1 MNNDPNQPQPAS
13 DGQQQP
19 PWDQQ
24 SATQQGQPLQPPPY
38 ESQPQW
44 EQQPPLQYRQ
54 PPYGQLPDGASPIPN
69 YWPPQQPKK
78 RSRRWLWITLSIVG
92 GVIALSC
99 AICAITAVLSI
110 GFLAPLA
117 RAEEPVVVVQS
128 YYQAIERQDYTQAY
142 TYLDSNAT
150 FTVDGQPVA
159 ITQAYAFTTEATMLD
174 NTLGPVSSFSLVSI
188 HPNDFSRINVSVT
201 RKGSSYL
208 VHLQLKQVGSDWK
221 ITSADGI

>member
-24 SATQQGQPLQPPPY
+24 SATQQGQPQQPPLY
-38 ESQPQW
+38 ESQPQG

-54 PPYGQLPDGASPIPN
+54 PSYGQLPYGASPIPN
-69 YWPPQQPKK
+69 YWPPPQPKK
-78 RSRRWLWITLSIVG
+78 RSRRWFWITFSVVSGI
-92 GVIALSC
+92 IALTC
-99 AICAITAVLSI
+99 AICAITAVLSV
-110 GFLAPLA
+110 GFFA
-117 RAEEPVVVVQS
+117 RAGERFEPVVVTQI
-128 YYQAIERQDYTQAY
+128 YYQAIEGQDYTQAY

-159 ITQAYAFTTEATMLD
+159 VTQANAFTTEATMLD
-174 NTLGPVSSFSLVSI
+174 NTLGLVSSFKVVVI

-201 RKGSSYL
+201 RSASSYL
-208 VHLQLKQVGSDWK
+208 VHLQLKQIGSDWK

>member
-24 SATQQGQPLQPPPY
+24 SANQHGQP
-38 ESQPQW
+38 
-44 EQQPPLQYRQ
+44 QQPPLQYRQ
-54 PPYGQLPDGASPIPN
+54 PPYGQLPYEASPIPN
-69 YWPPQQPKK
+69 HWSPQQPKK
-78 RSRRWLWITLSIVG
+78 HSRRWLWITLSIVG

-99 AICAITAVLSI
+99 AVCAIAAVLSV
-110 GFLAPLA
+110 GFFA
-117 RAEEPVVVVQS
+117 RLGEPAVVAQS

-150 FTVDGQPVA
+150 FTVDGQPVTV
-159 ITQAYAFTTEATMLD
+159 TQADAFTTEATMLD
-174 NTLGPVSSFSLVSI
+174 NTLGPVSSFRVVGFN
-188 HPNDFSRINVSVT
+188 PNDFSRIDVVVT
-201 RKGSSYL
+201 RNGSSYP
-208 VHLQLKQVGSDWK
+208 VHLRLKQVGSDWK